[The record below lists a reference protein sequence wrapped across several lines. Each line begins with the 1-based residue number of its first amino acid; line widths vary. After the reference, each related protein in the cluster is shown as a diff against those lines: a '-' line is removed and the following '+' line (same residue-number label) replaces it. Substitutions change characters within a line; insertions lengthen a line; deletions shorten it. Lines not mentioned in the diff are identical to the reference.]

1 MEFDEEA
8 SRRVEAL
15 YKTVDVV
22 EQRRET
28 QRLLNLQS
36 GESVLDIGSGP
47 GLLAAEMANAVGP
60 KGTVRGVDIAASML
74 AMANDRCDAMPW
86 VKFEEA
92 SATQLPFEDGAFD
105 VVVVVQVLEY
115 VDDFETALA
124 EIYRVLRPG
133 GRALVIDSDMGSL
146 LFNTA
151 DHPRQTKILAAWN
164 EHMAHPFL
172 PRQLAPRMRGAGF
185 SLESCG
191 VIPLLN
197 TEFAPYFFSYPMA
210 GLIAAFVAGRGGIT
224 EDEAQAWAGEQQEL
238 GEAGEYFYAMNR
250 FYFLGEKPA

>member
-1 MEFDEEA
+1 
-8 SRRVEAL
+8 
-15 YKTVDVV
+15 
-22 EQRRET
+22 
-28 QRLLNLQS
+28 
-36 GESVLDIGSGP
+36 
-47 GLLAAEMANAVGP
+47 MANAVGP

-74 AMANDRCDAMPW
+74 AMANGRCDAMPW
-86 VKFEEA
+86 VEFEEA
-92 SATQLPFEDGAFD
+92 SATDLPFEDGAFD
-105 VVVVVQVLEY
+105 AVVAVQVLEY

-151 DHPRQTKILAAWN
+151 DHPRLAKILAAWN
-164 EHMAHPFL
+164 EHMAHPYL

-185 SLESCG
+185 SLEDCG

-197 TEFAPYFFSYPMA
+197 TEYAPYYFSHPMA